1 LSPPELNDL
10 YDELWEVATLLEG
23 PDALDI
29 LEDAYRPWGRH
40 ECIRNVEW
48 HVEHDRRLSARK
60 AVLREFR
67 SRSDAA
73 EYTVILKEVFALF
86 GNGIKESL
94 FRTMGDY
101 LEATNG
107 KFARSKLPEYVVE
120 DSHDLYNHNNNAER
134 PFAVMKAFQKQYPS
148 MSVSMLGAM
157 THARMSGVF
166 KDGGAFTASDPRL
179 QKSISDL
186 CCIHTNNP
194 GQITTMLRE
203 CKSDDL
209 KTTAVNRK
217 KRTLAKYQDQQKK
230 LATRATRKIFT
241 LKNRSTMPWQS
252 FACSWK
258 A

>member
-1 LSPPELNDL
+1 M
-10 YDELWEVATLLEG
+10 
-23 PDALDI
+23 
-29 LEDAYRPWGRH
+29 
-40 ECIRNVEW
+40 
-48 HVEHDRRLSARK
+48 
-60 AVLREFR
+60 LREFR
-67 SRSDAA
+67 SQSGAA

-94 FRTMGDY
+94 FRTMGDYY

-134 PFAVMKAFQKQYPS
+134 PFAVMKAFQKQHPPT
-148 MSVSMLGAM
+148 SVSMLGAM
-157 THARMSGVF
+157 THARTSGVF

-186 CCIHTNNP
+186 CCIHANNP

-203 CKSDDL
+203 CKSNDL

-217 KRTLAKYQDQQKK
+217 KRQEKIAGKASGPTEEACYQGDKK
-230 LATRATRKIFT
+230 KSSL
-241 LKNRSTMPWQS
+241 
-252 FACSWK
+252 
-258 A
+258 